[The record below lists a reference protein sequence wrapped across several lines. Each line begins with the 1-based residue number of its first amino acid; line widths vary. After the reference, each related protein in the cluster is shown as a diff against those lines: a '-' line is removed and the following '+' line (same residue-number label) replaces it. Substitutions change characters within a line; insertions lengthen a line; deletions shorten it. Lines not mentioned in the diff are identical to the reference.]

1 MDVAICIQYF
11 LYTDYV
17 FCLRMGMIRTETY
30 KTVKHILLFSLLYR
44 AFWNLKLVIHQQ
56 MHYLLHFNFT

>member
-1 MDVAICIQYF
+1 LSSVASLAAQCYSTLPHNETIF
-11 LYTDYV
+11 GKKKLYW
-17 FCLRMGMIRTETY
+17 TY
-30 KTVKHILLFSLLYR
+30 NLFSLLYR